1 MSVSLMPEL
10 LRKRWY
16 ALSFGKACFFWS
28 SNDRLTSASA
38 TLIPS
43 FPASCWTHWAWIR
56 NCMTSPLSWSYCC
69 LHCFFSWASLGCF
82 APLGVGCDFWAD
94 TQRVKLGGSGAE
106 PCPPR
111 DCPCDA
117 VLSHL
122 SKSALLIVVS
132 PTVATALGGTSLPQ
146 PVIRAPPS
154 VRAARAKSAIRV
166 VTKGCLTPV
175 G

>member
-28 SNDRLTSASA
+28 SNDRLTSASE

-69 LHCFFSWASLGCF
+69 LHCFFSWASLGF
-82 APLGVGCDFWAD
+82 LVPLGAGCDLSD
-94 TQRVKLGGSGAE
+94 VTQLANVGGSGTGAL
-106 PCPPR
+106 PPW
-111 DCPCDA
+111 DWPCDA

-122 SKSALLIVVS
+122 SKSALLITVS
-132 PTVATALGGTSLPQ
+132 PTVATAFEGTL
-146 PVIRAPPS
+146 
-154 VRAARAKSAIRV
+154 
-166 VTKGCLTPV
+166 
-175 G
+175 